1 MMHNIRKTSFYREH
15 ESMILAT
22 IQRKLIRIVHSPSVY
37 SCHLA
42 HMQVKINIEV

>member
-1 MMHNIRKTSFYREH
+1 MMHKRKTSFYRER

-22 IQRKLIRIVHSPSVY
+22 IQRKLIRIVHSPSIY

-42 HMQVKINIEV
+42 HMQVKINTEV